1 MTADPSLGTV
11 ARELRRLAAGL
22 RASRLRASGSKPPK
36 EPGAPRLVP
45 RWESRIILADHP
57 HRVRQRHP
65 PALDPLRSVIIRIL
79 IIAIV
84 ALFLVMWVRA
94 VIDVWRRT
102 DLSSSAKAAW
112 AIIMLILPFIG
123 LLVYTM
129 FRPTESQVSRR

>member
-1 MTADPSLGTV
+1 MTPAPSLGTV

-22 RASRLRASGSKPPK
+22 RASRLRASGSNPPRSRTL
-36 EPGAPRLVP
+36 ETLSRC
-45 RWESRIILADHP
+45 ESRIILADHP

-112 AIIMLILPFIG
+112 AIIMLIVPFIG